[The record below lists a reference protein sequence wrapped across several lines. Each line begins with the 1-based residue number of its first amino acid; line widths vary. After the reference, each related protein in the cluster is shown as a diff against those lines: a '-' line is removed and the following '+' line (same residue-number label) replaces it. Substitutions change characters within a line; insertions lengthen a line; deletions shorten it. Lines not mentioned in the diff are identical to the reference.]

1 MDNQPRCKTEAEQD
15 ESSLT
20 TEKTHEHGKH
30 PNSLANLKPY
40 EKGVSG
46 NPGGRPVK
54 YAKLKKALDK
64 WADLELDYD
73 WWDLPPNAAKTLK
86 DQVHWRIWH
95 KARQGCN
102 KSIEIL
108 AKLGCLDDE

>member
-1 MDNQPRCKTEAEQD
+1 MDKDTLINRR
-15 ESSLT
+15 LT
-20 TEKTHEHGKH
+20 GENSFQKNEEHEHGKH
-30 PNSLANLKPY
+30 PNSLANLKPF
-40 EKGVSG
+40 EKGISG

-73 WWDLPPNAAKTLK
+73 WWDLPPKAARTLK